1 MPAPFPRVVQA
12 TVVSKLHDQ
21 ECNNVLH
28 FGTSDL
34 EAILLQLGV
43 AIVTCLVSTFR
54 PMTSDEWVF
63 EKVVLRELH
72 PELSD
77 PVEYIHNVTVQGT
90 GLPTSPSFCANLM
103 QIKTGKGGR
112 SNRGRTYWPG
122 VIENDVTKSRLT
134 DGGMDKFV
142 AFCNCLRDAF
152 IKQGELAEP
161 TWNLGVL
168 SRKKASTP
176 PNTVSSAFVPATAL
190 VPQRIVARMGSRK
203 VGVGS

>member
-1 MPAPFPRVVQA
+1 MPPPYPRIVQA

-34 EAILLQLGV
+34 EAILLQLGIAV
-43 AIVTCLVSTFR
+43 VTCLVSTFR
-54 PMTSDEWVF
+54 PMTSDEWVLD
-63 EKVVLRELH
+63 KIVLRELY
-72 PELSD
+72 PDLSD

-103 QIKTGKGGR
+103 RVRTGKGGR
-112 SNRGRTYWPG
+112 SNRGRVFWPG

-161 TWNLGVL
+161 TWNFGVL
-168 SRKKASTP
+168 SRTRAKLVGQTL
-176 PNTVSSAFVPATAL
+176 SSAFTPATVL
-190 VPQRIVARMGSRK
+190 VPVREVARMGSRK